1 MANALRQFRDRAT
14 WVMRNF
20 PLSSSETSRLRDSE
34 VLAPSIGRG
43 FPAASAAVT
52 PILLHY
58 AYFQVLDLLTTSA
71 FLMAGVREANPV
83 VIFAM
88 NFAAHPILGLGAV
101 KLLALML
108 GLFCWWTSRVRLLK
122 AATAFYAVLVAY
134 NLVCLI
140 LGLAGK

>member
-1 MANALRQFRDRAT
+1 MQ
-14 WVMRNF
+14 NF
-20 PLSSSETSRLRDSE
+20 SLSSNETSRLRESE
-34 VLAPSIGRG
+34 VLAPSISRE
-43 FPAASAAVT
+43 FPGASAAVT

-71 FLMAGVREANPV
+71 FLLAGVREANPV

-88 NFAAHPILGLGAV
+88 KFAAHPILGLGAV
-101 KLLALML
+101 KFLALML

>member
-1 MANALRQFRDRAT
+1 
-14 WVMRNF
+14 MR
-20 PLSSSETSRLRDSE
+20 ESE
-34 VLAPSIGRG
+34 VLAPSMSRW

-71 FLMAGVREANPV
+71 FLLAGVREANPV
-83 VIFAM
+83 IVYAM
-88 NFAAHPILGLGAV
+88 KLSAHPMLGLGVV

-108 GLFCWWTSRVRLLK
+108 GLYCWWTSRVRLLK

-140 LGLAGK
+140 LGLAGN